1 MNYKKIYEDICK
13 RAKDELSI
21 RKNKKKLGEY
31 YEGHHIVP
39 KCLGGTGWPTQYDH
53 SNIAL
58 LTARE
63 HFLCHWLLHEIYPEN
78 YKLAKAF
85 SMLCSVK
92 DKNQVR
98 YVPSSRIIEYAK
110 IKSSILHS
118 SYMKNKFW
126 SDEMKDRMSKI
137 HRGKKHSLET
147 KKIMS
152 EKAKNISD
160 DLRESRRLRGLSIN
174 NPAKRLDVQ
183 KKMKYKALNRK
194 KVCCPYCDK
203 EGAINQMKQW
213 HFENCKN
220 KNNNTICF

>member
-1 MNYKKIYEDICK
+1 MLTNKYSKTYFAITSN
-13 RAKDELSI
+13 AKQRITEGYTEL
-21 RKNKKKLGEY
+21 
-31 YEGHHIVP
+31 HHIIP
-39 KCLGGTGWPTQYDH
+39 QSMGG
-53 SNIAL
+53 SNDKDNL
-58 LTARE
+58 VELTARE

-98 YVPSSRIIEYAK
+98 YTPSSRIIEYAK

-118 SYMKNKFW
+118 SYMKNEFW
-126 SDEMKDRMSKI
+126 SDEMKHHMSKI
-137 HRGKKHSLET
+137 HSGKKHSLET

-160 DLRESRRLRGLSIN
+160 DLRESRRLRGLSID

-183 KKMKYKALNRK
+183 KKMKHRALKRK
-194 KVCCPYCDK
+194 KVHCPYCDK

-213 HFENCKN
+213 HFENCKI
-220 KNNNTICF
+220 KNTANVH

>member
-39 KCLGGTGWPTQYDH
+39 KCLGGTGWATQYDH
-53 SNIAL
+53 LNIAL

-63 HFLCHWLLHEIYPEN
+63 HFLCHWLLHEIYPKN

-85 SMLCSVK
+85 SMMCSVK

-98 YVPSSRIIEYAK
+98 YIPSSRIVAYARK
-110 IKSSILHS
+110 ISRQANSE
-118 SYMKNKFW
+118 YMKNIFW
-126 SDEMKDRMSKI
+126 TDEMRSHMSKN
-137 HRGKKHSLET
+137 HTGDKNYMYKKTHTEDAIN
-147 KKIMS
+147 KIK
-152 EKAKNISD
+152 EKITEKEKIKRKNRILGD
-160 DLRESRRLRGLSIN
+160 K
-174 NPAKRLDVQ
+174 NPAKRVEVQ
-183 KKMKYKALNRK
+183 IKMKYAALNRK
-194 KVCCPYCDK
+194 RVNCPYCDK
-203 EGAINQMKQW
+203 EGPINQMRQW

-220 KNNNTICF
+220 KKK